1 MRILVIQHDDD
12 TPLGSLEEPLHDA
25 GAEIER
31 WRAQREEQPPRG
43 LGEYDGVIVLG
54 GVAHPDQDDEHPWLA
69 VERAVIRD
77 AVTMSV
83 PTLGIC
89 LGGQLLAQA
98 AGGSAFAAERTEVG
112 WRTVERTAEAADDEL
127 FAGFPDRFETFEWHY
142 YRFELPDGAVLLARN
157 DDALQAFRVGDVAWG
172 TQFHIEAP
180 GATIA
185 EWFTIAADEA
195 RSKGTDPLAEIAV
208 TPSKDPAHV
217 ALAQDLARRFGVVVA
232 RYAGERKAASPARTS

>member
-12 TPLGSLEEPLHDA
+12 TPLGSLEAPLRAA

-31 WRAQREEQPPRG
+31 WPAQRVPAPPRS
-43 LGEYDGVIVLG
+43 LTEYDGVIVLG
-54 GVAHPDQDDEHPWLA
+54 GVAHPDQDAEHPWLTAERGVIREA
-69 VERAVIRD
+69 VERQ
-77 AVTMSV
+77 V

-98 AGGSAFAAERTEVG
+98 AGGSAAATERTEVG
-112 WRTVERTAEAADDEL
+112 WRTVERTPAAVDDEL
-127 FAGFPDRFETFEWHY
+127 FGGFPDSFETFEWHY
-142 YRFELPDGAVLLARN
+142 YRFELPAGAVLLARN
-157 DDALQAFRVGDVAWG
+157 ENAPQAYRVGVSAWG

-185 EWFTIAADEA
+185 EWFTMAADEA
-195 RSKGTDPLAEIAV
+195 RSKGTDPEAEIAI

-217 ALAQDLARRFGVVVA
+217 ALAEDLARRFGIVVA
-232 RYAGERKAASPARTS
+232 RYAGERNLASPARTS